1 MIRICLVAA
10 FPPSMGPLHEY
21 SYHIAREILRHD
33 DVELIIL
40 ADELCGDTAA
50 AGVQNNANLPNVK
63 IIRCWKVDS
72 LANPS
77 RILKAVRELNPDV
90 VWFNLVFSS
99 FGTPRNPVAAFFGLS
114 VPALT
119 RAAGFYTHITLHH
132 IVEHLDFKTAS
143 TASARREKLLR
154 KGTDVATWAL
164 LKANS
169 VSVLLSDYRRTLVK
183 KYAARNIVVGTHGT
197 FTAVPKRPDL
207 RKRGNPEHRI
217 LAFGN
222 WGTYKRLERLI
233 EAFPAILKAVPN
245 ARLII
250 AGGNHPATPGYWES
264 VRASL
269 PSYLPIEFRGYV
281 PQKDVANLFRSSS
294 LLVMPYES
302 STGSSGPA
310 HQACEYGL
318 PIVCA
323 DIPDFRCMAV
333 DDDMAILF
341 YKLGD
346 SADLADKVNTVL
358 ESPELQLQMSEH
370 NYEAGV
376 QMTMANVARTYL
388 RWFELHR
395 LKREVGGDGLLE
407 RMRWRLRSSRNR
419 EAKLPSIWGYN
430 EIGSQADSLT
440 PSHISVMR
448 SEMLTPALSTVPLK
462 KGFPANAENY
472 RGQTQLDC

>member
-1 MIRICLVAA
+1 
-10 FPPSMGPLHEY
+10 MGPLHEY
-21 SYHIAREILRHD
+21 SYHIAREIRRHE
-33 DVELIIL
+33 DVELIII
-40 ADELCGDTAA
+40 ADEIGDDTTAT
-50 AGVQNNANLPNVK
+50 GVQISATSAREVPDLPNVK

-77 RILKAVRELNPDV
+77 RILKAIRELNPDV

-99 FGTPRNPVAAFFGLS
+99 FGTPRNPIAAFFGLS

-132 IVEHLDFKTAS
+132 IVEHLDFKSAS
-143 TASARREKLLR
+143 TASVRRERLLR

-197 FTAVPKRPDL
+197 FATVPKRPDL
-207 RKRGNPEHRI
+207 SKRGNPEHRI

-222 WGTYKRLERLI
+222 WGTYKRLEKLI
-233 EAFPAILKAVPN
+233 DAFPAILKAVPN
-245 ARLII
+245 AKLII
-250 AGGNHPATPGYWES
+250 AGSNHPAAPGYWES

-269 PSYLPIEFRGYV
+269 LPDLPIEFLGYV
-281 PQKDVANLFRSSS
+281 PQKDVANLFRTSSV
-294 LLVMPYES
+294 LVMPYES

-323 DIPDFRCMAV
+323 DIADFRCMAV

-346 SADLADKVNTVL
+346 AADLAEKVSTVL
-358 ESPELQLQMSEH
+358 EHPELQLQMSEH

-388 RWFELHR
+388 RWFELHK
-395 LKREVGGDGLLE
+395 LKREVGGEGLMD
-407 RMRWRLRSSRNR
+407 RMRGRLRGVRNR
-419 EAKLPSIWGYN
+419 DAKLPDTWDRSDRF
-430 EIGSQADSLT
+430 DSKAEPLVEGQSSGGR
-440 PSHISVMR
+440 PELI
-448 SEMLTPALSTVPLK
+448 TPAHTSVPLK
-462 KGFPANAENY
+462 NGYPSNVDSY
-472 RGQTQLDC
+472 RGQALEVDC